1 MPSYCYQPSHKVSDD
16 WPEKLQFCSPKFCD
30 IIIDFFLCAVWKSSR
45 LFSGKLR
52 PAEQSDR
59 RIVPDHIPRPE
70 YSDHPEGFPIS
81 EQRLKGN
88 TYVRQLDSDEIDGRD
103 E

>member
-1 MPSYCYQPSHKVSDD
+1 M
-16 WPEKLQFCSPKFCD
+16 
-30 IIIDFFLCAVWKSSR
+30 SS
-45 LFSGKLR
+45 FPGKLR

-59 RIVPDHIPRPE
+59 RIVPDHIPRPD

-88 TYVRQLDSDEIDGRD
+88 TYVRQLDSDEIDGKSDVFCDTLGKTKRVWNYTVPLPCWYFKRLIYNRLKGI
-103 E
+103 